1 MKGRKKFY
9 THFTLIAAA
18 VYIALVVILYCSES
32 SHADSGIHTFGDALW
47 YSLVTLTTVGYG
59 DLVPVTPLGHAV
71 GVVFLLLATG
81 IMVTLLGAVTSFVTG
96 EVMPLLLLGLQR
108 EKNWYYF
115 ADCGVESNALAVD
128 ICREDP
134 EAVIIYGEKRDEH
147 SETPDYPCFFMN
159 TSLARI
165 VDRKRDAGSR
175 CKVFLM
181 REDDIGVNSRA
192 EHLTDLPVEVYARTT
207 NGQDRL
213 SGNIRFFDSYDC
225 CARQYWLTRPLCRGE
240 KIIVLI
246 GFGKYAR
253 SILERAILINVA
265 AVDQCV
271 QYHVFGEAE
280 EFLAL
285 HHRLGE
291 VFSMGRA
298 DNTRDSL
305 IFHREFWGEQRSL
318 LERADRV
325 ILCEDEV
332 QAGLSAFWD
341 LKRYYRVRGRI
352 DLRSNRK
359 TPGIHCFGVNE
370 EIYTLRNIMR
380 ADLNRTAIAINDL
393 FRRDAP
399 FPTLDWDE
407 LDDFL
412 RQSKIVAADHLRMK
426 VRFLLGDEVL
436 TDLSLSEVQRAYRK
450 YRETR
455 SVESLN
461 ENYRRLDHMRWL
473 RFYVFYN
480 WRYGPVHDDGAR
492 EDPMIRPYEDLT
504 PEQKRK
510 RDAAWEL
517 LGRLPEELGG
527 LGKL

>member
-1 MKGRKKFY
+1 MRGRKKFY
-9 THFTLIAAA
+9 TYFSLIAAA
-18 VYIALVVILYCSES
+18 VYISLVVILYCSES
-32 SHADSGIHTFGDALW
+32 SHANSGIRTFGDAVW

-71 GVVFLLLATG
+71 GIVFLFLATG
-81 IMVTLLGAVTSFVTG
+81 IMVTLLGAVMSFITG
-96 EVMPLLLLGLQR
+96 EIMPLLLLGLQR

-115 ADCGVESNALAVD
+115 ADYGVESNALAVD

-134 EAVIIYGEKRDEH
+134 EAIIIYGEKRDEH

-159 TSLARI
+159 ASLARI
-165 VDRKRDAGSR
+165 VARKRDAGSR

-181 REDDIGVNSRA
+181 REDDIGVNSRS
-192 EHLTDLPVEVYARTT
+192 EHLADLPVEVYARTT

-240 KIIVLI
+240 RTIVLI

-253 SILERAILINVA
+253 SILDRAILINVA
-265 AVDQCV
+265 TVDQCV
-271 QYHVFGEAE
+271 QYHVFGDGE

-291 VFSMGRA
+291 VFSINQE
-298 DNTRDSL
+298 DDTRDAL
-305 IFHREFWGEQRSL
+305 IFHQEFWGEQRAP
-318 LERADRV
+318 LERADRL

-332 QAGLSAFWD
+332 QAGWSIFWD
-341 LKRYYRVRGRI
+341 LKRYYRIHGRI
-352 DLRSNRK
+352 DLRNNRK
-359 TPGIHCFGVNE
+359 APGIHCFGANE

-380 ADLNRTAIAINDL
+380 ADLNRAAIAINDL

-399 FPTLDWDE
+399 FPTLDWDD

-426 VRFLLGDEVL
+426 VRFLLEDETL
-436 TDLSLSEVQRAYRK
+436 TDLSPAEVERAYRK
-450 YRETR
+450 YRETK
-455 SVESLN
+455 SDESLN
-461 ENYRRLDHMRWL
+461 EGYRRLDHMRWL

-480 WRYGPVHDDGAR
+480 WCYGPVHDDDAR
-492 EDPMIRPYEDLT
+492 EDPMICPYEDLT

>member
-9 THFTLIAAA
+9 TYFSFIAAA

-32 SHADSGIHTFGDALW
+32 SQADSGIRTFGDAVW

-71 GVVFLLLATG
+71 GIVFLFLATG
-81 IMVTLLGAVTSFVTG
+81 IMVTLLGAVTSFITG

-115 ADCGVESNALAVD
+115 ADYGVESNALAVD

-159 TSLARI
+159 ASLARI
-165 VDRKRDAGSR
+165 VARKKDAGSR

-192 EHLTDLPVEVYARTT
+192 EHLADLPVEVYARTT

-240 KIIVLI
+240 RTIVLI

-291 VFSMGRA
+291 VFSINRE
-298 DNTRDSL
+298 DNARDSL
-305 IFHREFWGEQRSL
+305 IFHREFWGEQRAL

-332 QAGLSAFWD
+332 QAGWSVFWD
-341 LKRYYRVRGRI
+341 LKRYYRVHGRI
-352 DLRSNRK
+352 DLRNNRK
-359 TPGIHCFGVNE
+359 TPGIHCFGATE

-380 ADLNRTAIAINDL
+380 ADLNRAAIAINDL

-426 VRFLLGDEVL
+426 VRFLLEDEAL
-436 TDLSLSEVQRAYRK
+436 TDLSLADVERAYRK

-461 ENYRRLDHMRWL
+461 EDYRRLDHMRWL

-480 WRYGPVHDDGAR
+480 WCYGSVHDDDAR
-492 EDPMIRPYEDLT
+492 EDPMIRPYEDLA
-504 PEQKRK
+504 PDQKRK